1 MARGRKVSQC
11 GRGSKPP
18 LLCWLAVKRWSPTA
32 LCLACF
38 VLFGLAQARAQAKP
52 PATPPSKPSAKSTEA
67 AAAVPELVFRAKAE
81 DFGKAPPV
89 WCGIVATRQW
99 VRFAQVEVLRGTW
112 ERASILVHCHVIAK
126 AKWSRK
132 DGEVGLDPSFF
143 AGTCLV
149 SASLTLD
156 SSTGQYYWLAQ
167 DVVPGG
173 KRGDAPSLETSVAD
187 LEGAWTGRLV
197 SASVNRLQA
206 PVPMRF
212 ELGTPGQDGSRA
224 FTLVY
229 GAPGPKQSV
238 RRYHLVVT
246 PKPGRYVLDE
256 NNGIWMDA
264 SFVHGALWT
273 RFRVGNA
280 DLLVSYRAV
289 GRRLLATFVTT
300 TKEPSSRSGG
310 DGKVP
315 EVPSFAVLSVQRAVL
330 FKQD

>member
-1 MARGRKVSQC
+1 MRSRLKAA
-11 GRGSKPP
+11 
-18 LLCWLAVKRWSPTA
+18 LAV
-32 LCLACF
+32 LACCEAL
-38 VLFGLAQARAQAKP
+38 VAHRTLPGLFRSVWIGAGQGTGQATGHAPFQAICEEHGGRCSRSRAR
-52 PATPPSKPSAKSTEA
+52 
-67 AAAVPELVFRAKAE
+67 VPGQAE

-238 RRYHLVVT
+238 RRYHLVAT
-246 PKPGRYVLDE
+246 PKPGRFVLDE
-256 NNGIWMDA
+256 TTASGWMRRSCTAHSGRA
-264 SFVHGALWT
+264 SASAT
-273 RFRVGNA
+273 PISSSA
-280 DLLVSYRAV
+280 I
-289 GRRLLATFVTT
+289 GRSAAACSRH
-300 TKEPSSRSGG
+300 SSRRRRSLSTHSGG

>member
-132 DGEVGLDPSFF
+132 DGEVGARPELLRGHLPGLSEPH
-143 AGTCLV
+143 ARQQHGTVL
-149 SASLTLD
+149 
-156 SSTGQYYWLAQ
+156 LA
-167 DVVPGG
+167 
-173 KRGDAPSLETSVAD
+173 
-187 LEGAWTGRLV
+187 
-197 SASVNRLQA
+197 
-206 PVPMRF
+206 
-212 ELGTPGQDGSRA
+212 RA
-224 FTLVY
+224 
-229 GAPGPKQSV
+229 
-238 RRYHLVVT
+238 
-246 PKPGRYVLDE
+246 
-256 NNGIWMDA
+256 
-264 SFVHGALWT
+264 
-273 RFRVGNA
+273 
-280 DLLVSYRAV
+280 
-289 GRRLLATFVTT
+289 GRRAGRQARGCALARDF
-300 TKEPSSRSGG
+300 GG
-310 DGKVP
+310 RPRGCLDG
-315 EVPSFAVLSVQRAVL
+315 
-330 FKQD
+330 